1 MFWVEERYLSNEE
14 FVTETASLE
23 TDVFRFLAII
33 GFCLL
38 AIFALVQAM
47 PFTGLTTENPI
58 EDFSQ
63 KFREQQHQL
72 KGLETENR
80 SLQKEIERLSQEAS
94 LEEAFKEQVEWAEI
108 AIGRQRQQIQR
119 LIMEKEERK
128 RDLFAYNQQ
137 IEMRDMK
144 IRQLEDDMRRMEFR
158 LEKEQKSVEPIK
170 AELSTQQVLKP
181 VTSKS
186 SPTRGLYV
194 AFENDSVFMNLLN
207 SHKIVLYIRVLNL
220 EKGFRVVPR
229 NGRTDFESGIPASEL
244 DFWEIREDVVPSE
257 IIRAFR
263 AWTTL
268 GSQKKMY
275 LVGLTQEISLQ
286 VRNKEKESGRV
297 IIRADGQVVFSRDG
311 G

>member
-63 KFREQQHQL
+63 KFREQQHHL
-72 KGLETENR
+72 KGLEMENR

-94 LEEAFKEQVEWAEI
+94 LEEAFKEQVESAEI
-108 AIGRQRQQIQR
+108 EIGRQRQEIQR
-119 LIMEKEERK
+119 LMMEKEERK

-158 LEKEQKSVEPIK
+158 LEKEQISVEPTK

-186 SPTRGLYV
+186 SPTRRLYV

-207 SHKIVLYIRVLNL
+207 SQKIVLYIRVLNL

-229 NGRTDFESGIPASEL
+229 NGRMDFESGIPASEL
-244 DFWEIREDVVPSE
+244 DFWEIREDVVPYE

-268 GSQKKMY
+268 GNQKKKY
-275 LVGLTQEISLQ
+275 LVGLTQEISSQ

-297 IIRADGQVVFSRDG
+297 IIRAGGQVVFSRDG